1 MSNVHIIKGKVEA
14 QPEYVCD
21 HFLDT
26 YIKIFHSEL
35 ALQQQEK
42 KESIEAEN
50 TKIKK
55 GIVKKTAIKKN

>member
-42 KESIEAEN
+42 KEMHSITHE
-50 TKIKK
+50 KVHQKC
-55 GIVKKTAIKKN
+55 